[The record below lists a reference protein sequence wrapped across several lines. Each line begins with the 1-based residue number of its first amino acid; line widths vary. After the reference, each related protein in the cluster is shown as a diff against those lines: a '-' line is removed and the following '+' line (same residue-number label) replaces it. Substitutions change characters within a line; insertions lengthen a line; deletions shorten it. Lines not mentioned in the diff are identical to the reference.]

1 MEFRLPYYMSYPL
14 PLEYDDARLDRRDI
28 EYMKSLYPEKVR
40 AILPYVEE
48 ECDRMEYAGSMIYD
62 EYPDKLLLHLLC
74 RRVYDKVL
82 REKHR
87 EKDEKMDKDTLYDIL
102 QVLVYQELLK
112 RRRDY
117 RRTRSKFY

>member
-87 EKDEKMDKDTLYDIL
+87 EEDEKMDKDTLYDIL

>member
-1 MEFRLPYYMSYPL
+1 MEFRLPYYMSYPT
-14 PLEYDDARLDRRDI
+14 PLEYDDARLERRDM
-28 EYMKSLYPEKVR
+28 EYIKSLYPQKVR
-40 AILPYVEE
+40 ELLPYVEE
-48 ECDRMEYAGSMIYD
+48 ECDRMEYAGSMVYD

-74 RRVYDKVL
+74 RRVFDKVM
-82 REKHR
+82 RGKR
-87 EKDEKMDKDTLYDIL
+87 KDDDEKLDKESLYDLL